1 MSSGKPRL
9 QTSLGQASVRLS
21 TVGLGLSRGGGPAA
35 TVRTTSRLHLG
46 FLNPGSPHGRQF
58 GSIGLALDAPATEIT
73 LRRAEA
79 ISASGPDAAR
89 AAPDLARVL
98 AGLDIAPGHALRL
111 RQAVPAHAGLG
122 SGTQLALAVAAAV
135 RCLHGC
141 AQDVRAD
148 AALLE
153 RGARSGIGVA
163 LFEQGGL
170 VVDGG
175 SAPDATMPPP
185 LLARLAFPPAW
196 RVILLLDPSARGL
209 SGPPERA
216 AFAAL
221 PPFSDAAS
229 AALCRL
235 LLLQILPAVVEADLA
250 AFGDGIAQV
259 QAALGSHFSKLQ
271 GGRFSSPR
279 VAAACAAL
287 ARDGAVGIGQS
298 SWGPTGF
305 AFAHAETAAA
315 MVARLTRSGA
325 ADGLDVRVCAA
336 RDTGATIALSN
347 TGAREQEV
355 ADDGG

>member
-1 MSSGKPRL
+1 
-9 QTSLGQASVRLS
+9 
-21 TVGLGLSRGGGPAA
+21 
-35 TVRTTSRLHLG
+35 VRTTSRLHLG

-89 AAPDLARVL
+89 AAPYLARVL

-196 RVILLLDPSARGL
+196 RVILLLDPAARGL